1 LDRNGP
7 RLLICLSGSHTT
19 SHALRL
25 SGTHRPI
32 APSPLAGE
40 GGVRGSLGESKPI
53 EGIATR
59 GEKPLTRIAS
69 CDALRPLPQGERRG
83 FAATRVRDAPADRSL
98 SPCGR
103 GWGEGFSRRV
113 EAYRGIATRGEE
125 PLTRIA
131 SCDALRP
138 LPQGERREF
147 AATPV
152 RDAPPDR
159 SLAPCGGGW
168 GEGV

>member
-19 SHALRL
+19 SHALRASGTQRRIAPSPLAGEGGVRGSLGESKPIEGLRLAERNPSPGSHLAMRSGLFHKGRGGSLPRLL

-98 SPCGR
+98 SPCG
-103 GWGEGFSRRV
+103 
-113 EAYRGIATRGEE
+113 
-125 PLTRIA
+125 
-131 SCDALRP
+131 
-138 LPQGERREF
+138 
-147 AATPV
+147 
-152 RDAPPDR
+152 
-159 SLAPCGGGW
+159 
-168 GEGV
+168 